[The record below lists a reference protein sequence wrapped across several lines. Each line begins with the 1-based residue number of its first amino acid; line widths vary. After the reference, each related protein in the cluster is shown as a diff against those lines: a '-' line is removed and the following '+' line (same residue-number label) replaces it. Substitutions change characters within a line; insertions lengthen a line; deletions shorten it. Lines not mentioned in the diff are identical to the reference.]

1 MAKQCKLTTQFLTA
15 CLLSPAAR
23 LLGSRIHFLKFSYF
37 LKNPPGKSWLPA
49 SPGGHSGCCSGG
61 QVVALPPG
69 GRNHSSKK
77 TQKTPN
83 RFHEKSR
90 GVGGN
95 VLVNFV
101 WLFEPL
107 PDTRA
112 SHLNL
117 THFSFAFCSSPLR
130 EHKAEEVGI
139 YGLQPFPSASPCYFQ
154 RFSI

>member
-1 MAKQCKLTTQFLTA
+1 MQAHRTIPHSLSSLSCSQAVWITNTFSEIL
-15 CLLSPAAR
+15 LLS
-23 LLGSRIHFLKFSYF
+23 
-37 LKNPPGKSWLPA
+37 GKSAQEALAPCK
-49 SPGGHSGCCSGG
+49 PRGNSGCCSGG
-61 QVVALPPG
+61 QLAALPPG

-77 TQKTPN
+77 TQNPPN

-117 THFSFAFCSSPLR
+117 THFSFAFCSSPLG